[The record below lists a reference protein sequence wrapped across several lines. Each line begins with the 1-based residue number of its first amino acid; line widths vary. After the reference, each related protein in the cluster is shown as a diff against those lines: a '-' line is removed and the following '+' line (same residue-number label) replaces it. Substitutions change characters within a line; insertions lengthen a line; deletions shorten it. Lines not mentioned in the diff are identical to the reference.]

1 MPTVQATSNEV
12 SANLLASV
20 NGTKSKSD
28 SIDTTQDR
36 FMTLLVTQM
45 KNQDPLNPLDNA
57 QVTSQLAQLS
67 TVTGI
72 DKMNSTLERFMANMQ
87 SSQSLQM
94 SNLIGHD
101 VLVEG
106 NKLSFD
112 GTGGY
117 FGVELPTSTD
127 DLTVT
132 INDAAGNQIRKISLG
147 NQPEGILPLSWDG
160 YGDDGTQVSSGDYTF
175 NVTASIAGEPATAM
189 GLSLTQI
196 NSISASGTG
205 IKLNL
210 GNADS
215 VTSAD
220 LKQIFEK
227 SKSDLIRDLCS

>member
-1 MPTVQATSNEV
+1 MSSVQTSNEV
-12 SANLLASV
+12 SASLLASV
-20 NGTKSKSD
+20 NGTKSASD
-28 SIDTTQDR
+28 KTNEAQDR

-72 DKMNSTLERFMANMQ
+72 DKMNDTLETFMANMQ

-106 NKLSFD
+106 NDLSFD

-127 DLTVT
+127 DLTIT
-132 INDAAGNQIRKISLG
+132 INDAAGKQIREITLG
-147 NQPEGILPLSWDG
+147 KQSEGILPLSWDG
-160 YGDDGTQVSSGDYTF
+160 FGDDGTQVEAGNYSFSVSA
-175 NVTASIAGEPATAM
+175 NVAGEPIAATT
-189 GLSLTQI
+189 LSLTQV
-196 NSISASGTG
+196 NSISKNGTG
-205 IKLNL
+205 ITLNL
-210 GNADS
+210 NNADT
-215 VTSAD
+215 VTSDD
-220 LKQIFEK
+220 LKQIF
-227 SKSDLIRDLCS
+227 

>member
-1 MPTVQATSNEV
+1 MSTVQSTNQA
-12 SANLLASV
+12 SASLLASV
-20 NGTKSKSD
+20 NGTTAASS
-28 SIDTTQDR
+28 TTDEAQDR

-72 DKMNSTLERFMANMQ
+72 NKMNSTLETFMTSLQ

-106 NKLSFD
+106 NDISFD

-127 DLTVT
+127 DLTIT
-132 INDAAGNQIRKISLG
+132 INDATGKQIRQITLG
-147 NQPEGILPLSWDG
+147 NQSEGIIPLSWDG
-160 YGDDGTQVSSGDYTF
+160 YGDDGTQVAAGDYSFTVSA
-175 NVTASIAGEPATAM
+175 NISGEPATVNA
-189 GLSLTQI
+189 LSLTKI
-196 NSISASGTG
+196 NSISTNGTG

-210 GNADS
+210 NNANS

-220 LKQIFEK
+220 LKQIF
-227 SKSDLIRDLCS
+227 

>member
-1 MPTVQATSNEV
+1 MTTVQSTSNEA
-12 SANLLASV
+12 SASLLASV
-20 NGTKSKSD
+20 NGSKNATTE
-28 SIDTTQDR
+28 SINSTQDR
-36 FMTLLVTQM
+36 FLKLLVTQM

-72 DKMNSTLERFMANMQ
+72 DKMNNTLETFMASLQ

-106 NKLSFD
+106 NQLSFD
-112 GTGGY
+112 GTVGY

-132 INDAAGNQIRKISLG
+132 VSDAAGNPIRKITLG
-147 NQPEGILPLSWDG
+147 NQPEGIVPLSWDG
-160 YGDDGTQVSSGDYTF
+160 YGDNGSQAASGNYTF
-175 NVTASIAGEPATAM
+175 AVSATINGEKATAT
-189 GLSLTQI
+189 GLTLTQI
-196 NSISASGTG
+196 NSITASNSG

-210 GNADS
+210 NNADS
-215 VTSAD
+215 VTGAD
-220 LKQIFEK
+220 LKQIF
-227 SKSDLIRDLCS
+227 